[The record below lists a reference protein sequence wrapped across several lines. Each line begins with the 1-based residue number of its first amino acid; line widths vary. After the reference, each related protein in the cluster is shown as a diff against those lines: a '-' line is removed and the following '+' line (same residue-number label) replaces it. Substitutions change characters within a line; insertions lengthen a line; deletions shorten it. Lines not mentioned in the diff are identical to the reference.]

1 VQTDMKKVLI
11 ITYYWPPSGGAGV
24 QRWLK
29 FAKYLPQYGWEPVI
43 YTPENPDFAIED
55 QSLQKDVS
63 KDLIVIK
70 KKIWEP
76 YEIYKTLIGKKGQ
89 KVNVSFA
96 EAGKKQGFI
105 HKLAL
110 SVRGNFLIPDP
121 RCFWIRPSVRYL
133 TNYLKDNPVDAII
146 STGPPH
152 SMHLIALELHRK
164 TNIPW
169 IADLR
174 DPWTNIDFYRELNLS
189 WLADKIHHR
198 KEKQVLTEANRVVS
212 VTPTWCRELSEI
224 ANRTVSLV
232 HNGYDEEDIV
242 RVNDPIDSDFSIVHI
257 GSINAARNPKIL
269 WMALNE
275 LIQEEPELKKS
286 LKIKLV
292 GNVEPIVFADIE
304 KYHLTES
311 IEKIGY
317 LSHREAIRFQQT
329 SQLLL
334 LLINN
339 TPNAGGILTGKLYEY
354 MASSRPILA
363 IGPVQSDIATL
374 LKETKAGSIV
384 DFDDLSGMKSVIL
397 DLFKEFKHGNLISK
411 ATDYQQY
418 SRKAQ
423 CGVMAGLLNDISKTI
438 Y

>member
-1 VQTDMKKVLI
+1 MKKVLI

-29 FAKYLPQYGWEPVI
+29 FAKYLPQYGWEPII

-63 KDLIVIK
+63 KDMTVIK
-70 KKIWEP
+70 RKIWEP

-96 EAGKKQGFI
+96 QAGKKQGFI

-121 RCFWIRPSVRYL
+121 RCFWIRPSVHYL
-133 TNYLKDNPVDAII
+133 EKYLKENPVDAII

-152 SMHLIALELHRK
+152 SMHLIGLKLHRK

-189 WLADKIHHR
+189 WLADNIHHR
-198 KEKQVLTEANRVVS
+198 KERQILSEANGVVS

-224 ANRTVSLV
+224 SNRPVSLV

-242 RVNDPIDSDFSIVHI
+242 QVNDPIDSDFSIVHI
-257 GSINAARNPKIL
+257 GSINAARNPNVL

-275 LIQEEPELKKS
+275 LLQEVPELKKS

-292 GNVEPIVFADIE
+292 GNVEPVVFADIE
-304 KYHLTES
+304 KYQLTDY

-317 LSHREAIRFQQT
+317 LSHAEAITFQQT

-354 MASSRPILA
+354 MASARPILA
-363 IGPVQSDIATL
+363 IGPVRSDIATL
-374 LKETKAGSIV
+374 LKETQSGSIV
-384 DFDDLSGMKSVIL
+384 GFDDVSGMKSVIL
-397 DLFKEFKHGNLISK
+397 DFFEKYKLGKLNSIASG
-411 ATDYQQY
+411 YQQY

-423 CGVMAGLLNDISKTI
+423 CGVMAKLLNTVSETK
-438 Y
+438 

>member
-1 VQTDMKKVLI
+1 MKKVLI

-29 FAKYLPQYGWEPVI
+29 FAKYLPQYGWEPII

-63 KDLIVIK
+63 KDMTVIK
-70 KKIWEP
+70 RKIWEP

-96 EAGKKQGFI
+96 QAGKKQGFI

-121 RCFWIRPSVRYL
+121 RCFWIRPSVHYL
-133 TNYLKDNPVDAII
+133 EKYLKENPVDAII

-152 SMHLIALELHRK
+152 SMHLIGLKLHRK

-189 WLADKIHHR
+189 WLADNIHHR
-198 KEKQVLTEANRVVS
+198 KERQVLSEANGVVS

-224 ANRTVSLV
+224 ANRPVSLV
-232 HNGYDEEDIV
+232 HNGYDEEDIIQ
-242 RVNDPIDSDFSIVHI
+242 VNEPIDSDFSIVHI
-257 GSINAARNPKIL
+257 GSINAARNPNVL

-275 LIQEEPELKKS
+275 LLQEVPELKKN

-292 GNVEPIVFADIE
+292 GNVEPVVFADIE
-304 KYHLTES
+304 KYQLTDY

-317 LSHREAIRFQQT
+317 LSHAEAITFQQT

-354 MASSRPILA
+354 MASARPILA
-363 IGPVQSDIATL
+363 IGPVRSDIATL
-374 LKETKAGSIV
+374 LKETQSGSIV
-384 DFDDLSGMKSVIL
+384 GFDDVSGMKSVIL
-397 DLFKEFKHGNLISK
+397 DFFEKYKLGKLNSIASG
-411 ATDYQQY
+411 YQQY

-423 CGVMAGLLNDISKTI
+423 CGVMAKLLNTVSETK
-438 Y
+438 

>member
-1 VQTDMKKVLI
+1 MKKVLI

-29 FAKYLPQYGWEPVI
+29 FAKYLPQYGWEPII

-63 KDLIVIK
+63 KDMTVIK
-70 KKIWEP
+70 RKIWEP

-96 EAGKKQGFI
+96 QAGKKQGFI

-121 RCFWIRPSVRYL
+121 RCFWIRPSVHYL
-133 TNYLKDNPVDAII
+133 EKYLKENPVDAII

-152 SMHLIALELHRK
+152 SMHLIGLKLHRK

-189 WLADKIHHR
+189 WLADNIHHR
-198 KEKQVLTEANRVVS
+198 KERQVLSEANGVVS

-224 ANRTVSLV
+224 SNRPVSLV

-242 RVNDPIDSDFSIVHI
+242 QVNDPIDSDFSIVHI
-257 GSINAARNPKIL
+257 GSINAARNPNVL
-269 WMALNE
+269 WIALNE
-275 LIQEEPELKKS
+275 LLQEVPELKKN

-292 GNVEPIVFADIE
+292 GNVEPVVFADIE
-304 KYHLTES
+304 KYQLTDY

-317 LSHREAIRFQQT
+317 LSHAEAITFQQT

-354 MASSRPILA
+354 MASARPILA
-363 IGPVQSDIATL
+363 IGPVRSDIATL
-374 LKETKAGSIV
+374 LKETQSGSIV
-384 DFDDLSGMKSVIL
+384 GFDDVSGMKSVIL
-397 DLFKEFKHGNLISK
+397 DFFEKYKLGKLNSIASG
-411 ATDYQQY
+411 YQQY

-423 CGVMAGLLNDISKTI
+423 CGVMAKLLNTVSETK
-438 Y
+438 

>member
-1 VQTDMKKVLI
+1 MKKVLI
-11 ITYYWPPSGGAGV
+11 ITYYWPSSGGAGV

-29 FAKYLPQYGWEPVI
+29 FAKYLPQYGWEPII

-55 QSLQKDVS
+55 KSLQKDVS
-63 KDLIVIK
+63 KDMLVIK

-110 SVRGNFLIPDP
+110 AVRGNFLIPDP
-121 RCFWIRPSVRYL
+121 RCFWIEPSYHYL
-133 TNYLKDNPVDAII
+133 AKYLKDHPVDAII

-152 SMHLIALELHRK
+152 SMHLIALKLHRK

-169 IADLR
+169 VADLR

-189 WLADKIHHR
+189 WLADKIHHK
-198 KEKQVLTEANRVVS
+198 KEKQVLTEANTVVS

-224 ANRTVSLV
+224 ANRPVDLV

-242 RVNDPIDSDFSIVHI
+242 LVNNPIDVDFSIVHI
-257 GSINAARNPKIL
+257 GSINAARNPKVL
-269 WMALNE
+269 WMALHE
-275 LIQEEPELKKS
+275 LLQEEPELKNR

-292 GNVEPIVFADIE
+292 GNVEPVVFDDIE
-304 KYHLTES
+304 QYQLTDY

-317 LSHREAIRFQQT
+317 LSHADAITFQQT

-354 MASSRPILA
+354 MASARPILA
-363 IGPVQSDIATL
+363 IGPVESDIATL
-374 LKETKAGSIV
+374 LKETQSGNIV
-384 DFDDLSGMKSVIL
+384 DFTDVAGMKSVL
-397 DLFKEFKHGNLISK
+397 LELFEKYKLGKLSSK
-411 ATDYQQY
+411 ATGYQQY
-418 SRKAQ
+418 SRRAQ
-423 CGVMAGLLNDISKTI
+423 CGVMAGLLDNVTRKI
-438 Y
+438 

>member
-1 VQTDMKKVLI
+1 MKKVLI
-11 ITYYWPPSGGAGV
+11 GTYYWPPSGGAGV

-29 FAKYLPQYGWEPVI
+29 FAKYLPQYGWEPII

-63 KDLIVIK
+63 KDMTIIK
-70 KKIWEP
+70 RKIWEP

-121 RCFWIRPSVRYL
+121 RCFWIRPSVHYL
-133 TNYLKDNPVDAII
+133 EKYLKENPVDAII

-152 SMHLIALELHRK
+152 SMHLIGLKLHRE
-164 TNIPW
+164 TSIPW

-198 KEKQVLTEANRVVS
+198 KEKQVLLEANGVVS

-224 ANRTVSLV
+224 ANRPVTLV

-242 RVNDPIDSDFSIVHI
+242 EVNDPIDSDFSIVHI
-257 GSINAARNPKIL
+257 GSINAARNPKVL
-269 WMALNE
+269 WIALNE
-275 LIQEEPELKKS
+275 LLQEVPELKKN

-292 GNVEPIVFADIE
+292 GNVEPVVYADIE
-304 KYHLTES
+304 QYHLTDC

-317 LSHREAIRFQQT
+317 LSHAEAITFQQT

-354 MASSRPILA
+354 MASARPILA

-374 LKETKAGSIV
+374 LKETQSGSIV
-384 DFDDLSGMKSVIL
+384 GFDDVAGMKSVLL
-397 DLFKEFKHGNLISK
+397 DFFEEYKLGKLNSK
-411 ATDYQQY
+411 ASGYQQY
-418 SRKAQ
+418 SRRAQ
-423 CGVMAGLLNDISKTI
+423 CGVIAQLLNTVSGTK
-438 Y
+438 

>member
-1 VQTDMKKVLI
+1 MKKVLI

-29 FAKYLPQYGWEPVI
+29 FAKYLPQYGWEPII

-55 QSLQKDVS
+55 QSLQKDIS

-76 YEIYKTLIGKKGQ
+76 YEIYKILIGKKGK

-110 SVRGNFLIPDP
+110 SIRGNFLIPDP
-121 RCFWIRPSVRYL
+121 RCFWIKPSVQYL
-133 TNYLKDNPVDAII
+133 ENYLKDNHVDAII

-152 SMHLIALELHRK
+152 SMHLIGLKLHKK

-189 WLADKIHHR
+189 WLADKVHHR
-198 KEKQVLTEANRVVS
+198 KEKQVLTEANGVVS
-212 VTPTWCRELSEI
+212 VTPTWCRELAEI
-224 ANRTVSLV
+224 ADRPVSLV
-232 HNGYDEEDIV
+232 HNGYDDEDIV
-242 RVNDPIDSDFSIVHI
+242 KVINPIDLDFSIVHI
-257 GSINAARNPKIL
+257 GSINAARNPKVL
-269 WMALNE
+269 WIALHE
-275 LIQEEPELKKS
+275 LLEDQSELKNR

-292 GNVEPIVFADIE
+292 GNVEPIVYADIE
-304 KYHLTES
+304 KYQLS
-311 IEKIGY
+311 DYVEKIGY
-317 LSHREAIRFQQT
+317 LSHKDAITFQQT

-354 MASSRPILA
+354 MASARPILA
-363 IGPVQSDIATL
+363 IGPVHSDIATL
-374 LKETKAGSIV
+374 LKETQSGFIV
-384 DFDDLSGMKSVIL
+384 DFDDVVGMKSVIL
-397 DLFKEFKHGNLISK
+397 DLFEKYKLGTLNSV
-411 ATDYQQY
+411 ASGYQQY

-423 CGVMAGLLNDISKTI
+423 CGVMAKLLNSVSNTTD
-438 Y
+438 

>member
-1 VQTDMKKVLI
+1 MKKVLI

-29 FAKYLPQYGWEPVI
+29 FAKYLPQYGWEPII

-63 KDLIVIK
+63 KDMTVIK
-70 KKIWEP
+70 RKIWEP

-96 EAGKKQGFI
+96 QAGKKQGFI

-121 RCFWIRPSVRYL
+121 RCFWIRPSVHYL
-133 TNYLKDNPVDAII
+133 EKYLKENPVDAII

-152 SMHLIALELHRK
+152 SMHLIGLKLHRK

-189 WLADKIHHR
+189 WLADNIHHR
-198 KEKQVLTEANRVVS
+198 KERQVLSEANGVVS

-224 ANRTVSLV
+224 SNRPVSLV

-242 RVNDPIDSDFSIVHI
+242 QVNDPIDSDFSIVHI
-257 GSINAARNPKIL
+257 GSINAARNPNVL

-275 LIQEEPELKKS
+275 LLQEVPELKKS

-292 GNVEPIVFADIE
+292 GNVEPVVFADIE
-304 KYHLTES
+304 KYQLTDY

-317 LSHREAIRFQQT
+317 LSHAEAITFQQT

-354 MASSRPILA
+354 MASARPILA
-363 IGPVQSDIATL
+363 IGPVRSDIATL
-374 LKETKAGSIV
+374 LKETQSGSIV
-384 DFDDLSGMKSVIL
+384 GFDDVSGMKSVIL
-397 DLFKEFKHGNLISK
+397 DFFEKYKLGKLNSIASG
-411 ATDYQQY
+411 YQQY

-423 CGVMAGLLNDISKTI
+423 CGVMAKLLNTVSETK
-438 Y
+438 

>member
-1 VQTDMKKVLI
+1 MKKVLI

-29 FAKYLPQYGWEPVI
+29 FAKYLPQYGWEPII

-63 KDLIVIK
+63 KNMTVIK
-70 KKIWEP
+70 KRIWEP
-76 YEIYKTLIGKKGQ
+76 YEIYKTIIGKKGQ

-121 RCFWIRPSVRYL
+121 RCFWIRPSVHYL
-133 TNYLKDNPVDAII
+133 EEYLKDNPVDAII

-152 SMHLIALELHRK
+152 SMHLIGLRLHRK
-164 TNIPW
+164 TTIPW

-198 KEKQVLTEANRVVS
+198 KEKQVLSEANAVVS

-224 ANRTVSLV
+224 ANRPVSLV

-242 RVNDPIDSDFSIVHI
+242 QVNDLIDSDFSIVHI
-257 GSINAARNPKIL
+257 GSINAARNPNVL

-275 LIQEEPELKKS
+275 LLQEVPELKKN

-292 GNVEPIVFADIE
+292 GNVEPVVFADIE
-304 KYHLTES
+304 QYHLTDY
-311 IEKIGY
+311 IVKIGY
-317 LSHREAIRFQQT
+317 LSHAEAITFQQT

-354 MASSRPILA
+354 MASARPILA

-374 LKETKAGSIV
+374 LKETQAGSIV
-384 DFDDLSGMKSVIL
+384 GFDDVAGMKSVIL
-397 DLFKEFKHGNLISK
+397 DFFEKYKFGKLNSK
-411 ATDYQQY
+411 ASGYQQY

-423 CGVMAGLLNDISKTI
+423 CGVMAKLLNTVSETK
-438 Y
+438 

>member
-1 VQTDMKKVLI
+1 MKKVLI

-29 FAKYLPQYGWEPVI
+29 FAKYLPQYGWEPII

-63 KDLIVIK
+63 KDMTVIK
-70 KKIWEP
+70 RKIWEP

-121 RCFWIRPSVRYL
+121 RCFWIKPSVHYL
-133 TNYLKDNPVDAII
+133 EKYLKENTVDAII

-152 SMHLIALELHRK
+152 SMHLIGLKLHRK

-189 WLADKIHHR
+189 WLADNIHHR
-198 KEKQVLTEANRVVS
+198 KERQVLSEANGVVS

-224 ANRTVSLV
+224 SNRPVSLV

-242 RVNDPIDSDFSIVHI
+242 QVNDPIDSDFSIVHI
-257 GSINAARNPKIL
+257 GSINAARNPNVL

-275 LIQEEPELKKS
+275 LLQEVPELKKS

-292 GNVEPIVFADIE
+292 GNVEPVVFADIE
-304 KYHLTES
+304 KYQLTDY

-317 LSHREAIRFQQT
+317 LSHAEAITFQQT

-354 MASSRPILA
+354 MASARPILA
-363 IGPVQSDIATL
+363 IGPVRSDIATL
-374 LKETKAGSIV
+374 LKETQSGSIV
-384 DFDDLSGMKSVIL
+384 GFDDVSGMKSVIL
-397 DLFKEFKHGNLISK
+397 DFFEKYKLGKLNSIASG
-411 ATDYQQY
+411 YQQY

-423 CGVMAGLLNDISKTI
+423 CGVMAKLLNTVSETK
-438 Y
+438 

>member
-1 VQTDMKKVLI
+1 MKKVLI

-63 KDLIVIK
+63 KDLLVIK

-76 YEIYKTLIGKKGQ
+76 YEIYKTLIGKKGK

-105 HKLAL
+105 HKIAL

-121 RCFWIRPSVRYL
+121 RCFWIKPSVRFL
-133 TNYLKDNPVDAII
+133 ANYLKDNPVDAII

-152 SMHLIALELHRK
+152 SMQLIALSLHRK

-189 WLADKIHHR
+189 WLADKIHR
-198 KEKQVLTEANRVVS
+198 IKEKQVLTEADRVVS

-224 ANRTVSLV
+224 ANRPVSLV

-242 RVNDPIDSDFSIVHI
+242 QVNDPIDSDFSIVHI
-257 GSINAARNPKIL
+257 GSINAARNPKVL

-275 LIQEEPELKKS
+275 LIQEEPELKNS

-292 GNVEPIVFADIE
+292 GNVEPVVFADVE
-304 KYHLTES
+304 RYHLDDFV
-311 IEKIGY
+311 EKIGY

-339 TPNAGGILTGKLYEY
+339 TPNASGILTGKLYEY
-354 MASSRPILA
+354 MASTRPILA

-384 DFDDLSGMKSVIL
+384 DFDDVAGMKSVIL
-397 DLFKEFKHGNLISK
+397 DLYKEFKLGKLISK
-411 ATDYQQY
+411 ASGYQQY

-423 CGVMAGLLNDISKTI
+423 CGVMAGLLDEISKTI
-438 Y
+438 